1 MKIKLLAPESPWRTV
16 ALVVAVVVA
25 DVLMSVLSIGL
36 GIDDG
41 TVPDPENAGLE
52 WARFGFAPLLAP
64 LGAVALIWRHRF
76 PRSVAATAAVLGV
89 LSFSGVA
96 FFVAL
101 FLLAQRRLD
110 WWVAAVIALAIGT
123 EALLGI
129 DTAHWHYIL
138 LLSVF
143 VYGAIAVWGAYRG
156 QRRRLRE
163 SQLTELTNQAAR
175 AQAERVTDAER
186 TRLAERHR
194 IAREMHDTLAHRM
207 SLVAVQAAALQVD
220 APDPETV
227 ASAGL
232 IRETAHAA
240 LGELRE
246 VLGVLRD
253 DGTAAGSSD
262 PDAGTGEWESVQ
274 PGAKSNADAV
284 YAPAGIAQIAGLV
297 TQWRQAG
304 IGVSYSP
311 LPVAATEI
319 PDPEIPDAV
328 SRAAFRVVQ
337 EGLTNVARHAPEAHA
352 DVYLELAHMSAG
364 NAELLVRVTNTA
376 GTPSGSVPG
385 AGLGLVGLNE
395 RVQILG
401 GKLDYGPKGSGS
413 NGGGFELAARMPF
426 TGQAQND
433 GGATEGPSA

>member
-138 LLSVF
+138 LLLVF

-207 SLVAVQAAALQVD
+207 SLVAVQAAAMQVD
-220 APDPETV
+220 APDPET
-227 ASAGL
+227 ASSARL

-240 LGELRE
+240 LGELRD
-246 VLGVLRD
+246 VLGVLRE
-253 DGTAAGSSD
+253 DGT
-262 PDAGTGEWESVQ
+262 
-274 PGAKSNADAV
+274 NADERS
-284 YAPAGIAQIAGLV
+284 YAANAPSGVGAPSDVTAPSGVAAPSGIAQIAGLV
-297 TQWRQAG
+297 AQWRLAG
-304 IGVSYSP
+304 ILVDYSQ
-311 LPVAATEI
+311 LPE
-319 PDPEIPDAV
+319 DPVVIPDAV

-337 EGLTNVARHAPEAHA
+337 EGLTNVARHAPGSRAH
-352 DVYLELAHMSAG
+352 VNLELPAATTG
-364 NAELLVRVTNTA
+364 PAELHVTVANGA
-376 GTPSGSVPG
+376 GGPGEPGPG
-385 AGLGLVGLNE
+385 AGLGLVGLSE

-401 GKLDYGPKGSGS
+401 GTVEHGH
-413 NGGGFELAARMPF
+413 NAQGFELVACIPF
-426 TGQAQND
+426 TPVLHNHSAD
-433 GGATEGPSA
+433 CEGASA